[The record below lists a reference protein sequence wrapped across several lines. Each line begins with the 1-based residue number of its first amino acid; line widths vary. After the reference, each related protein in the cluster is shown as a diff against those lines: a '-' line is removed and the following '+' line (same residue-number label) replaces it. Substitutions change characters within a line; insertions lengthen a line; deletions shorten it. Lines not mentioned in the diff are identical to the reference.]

1 MAEKIQAYK
10 FLECSAKNGEGLQE
24 VFEHATRAALL
35 AVKKK
40 RKATAGSAGG
50 ATSAGSAN
58 ANSMYGKSAKKK
70 SCSIV

>member
-10 FLECSAKNGEGLQE
+10 FLECSAKSGEGLNE

-40 RKATAGSAGG
+40 RKGLAGSATG
-50 ATSAGSAN
+50 AN
-58 ANSMYGKSAKKK
+58 ATGSTNAIYGKPGKKK
-70 SCSIV
+70 TCSII